1 MTDITQTT
9 AATKIKFADSDI
21 GSTHLVSIQQKLAR
35 YKIGEESDA
44 VNGFGHILKVAG
56 KSAHDVDPNDMD
68 EQTAVAKKLDFIAHM
83 LIQRARDAQAAA
95 AAIGKR
101 RALEREGAAAS
112 AGAPKR
118 PKDNA
123 TASGGKDRATGS
135 VAAPPSGGE
144 GGAGGAAGG
153 GDKADE
159 DIPELASDDDE
170 DEDGERPRMAPPL
183 QNISLTAAAENMAD
197 SVARIMAAKKEEDA
211 LLAGANLDVRMY
223 TPELLEHFRQARA
236 LLSGIEAFAAA
247 CSQVLTPVL
256 DKPADE
262 FLVAPLSSMGRVTPR
277 PVIDHM
283 FGLHRLARLV
293 VESTNRIQRI
303 FLLGNHTTACN
314 WETVEQLLF
323 RERADKSRAAFDINL
338 VPLSSWEDK
347 VKAAIIACKRD
358 REGLTKDNK
367 ALVGPLCPTQQLRA
381 KTGAPRGGGQA
392 KGGNGAR
399 GFGRGGHNNWGT
411 PKASQGNG
419 GRDWGTPKPGR
430 GAGRSGG
437 GRGGGRGGS
446 ANKENPRQN
455 NADRGTSADS
465 AKAGSP

>member
-1 MTDITQTT
+1 MTDISQTT
-9 AATKIKFADSDI
+9 AATKIKFADSDV
-21 GSTHLVSIQQKLAR
+21 GSAHLVSIQHKLAR

-44 VNGFGHILKVAG
+44 VNGFGYILKVAA
-56 KSAHDVDPNDMD
+56 KSAHDVDPNNMG
-68 EQTAVAKKLDFIAHM
+68 EQADVAKKLDFIAH
-83 LIQRARDAQAAA
+83 LLVQRARDAQAAA

-101 RALEREGAAAS
+101 RTVERESAAAP
-112 AGAPKR
+112 AGASKR

-135 VAAPPSGGE
+135 ETAPSSGGE

-153 GDKADE
+153 DDKDE
-159 DIPELASDDDE
+159 DDIPQLAADDDE

-183 QNISLTAAAENMAD
+183 QNISLTAAAENMAE

-262 FLVAPLSSMGRVTPR
+262 FIAAPLSLMGRVTPQ

-283 FGLHRLARLV
+283 FGLHRLARKV

-314 WETVEQLLF
+314 WETVEQLLY

-358 REGLTKDNK
+358 SAQFTQLYRVSTRVD
-367 ALVGPLCPTQQLRA
+367 LV
-381 KTGAPRGGGQA
+381 
-392 KGGNGAR
+392 
-399 GFGRGGHNNWGT
+399 
-411 PKASQGNG
+411 
-419 GRDWGTPKPGR
+419 
-430 GAGRSGG
+430 
-437 GRGGGRGGS
+437 
-446 ANKENPRQN
+446 
-455 NADRGTSADS
+455 
-465 AKAGSP
+465 